1 MDNLNPMTHA
11 GVVSK
16 EVDFGKRVQIKRDF
30 RETKHHFID
39 AYGTK
44 FAKKT
49 GHSLAGWKYKG
60 SFIGEKLDLSSI
72 ELKEPQS

>member
-1 MDNLNPMTHA
+1 MTHN

-30 RETKHHFID
+30 RETKHHYID
-39 AYGTK
+39 QYGTK
-44 FAKKT
+44 FSKKN

-60 SFIGEKLDLSSI
+60 TFIGEKLDLSSI
-72 ELKEPQS
+72 ELKEATQCDQ

>member
-1 MDNLNPMTHA
+1 MTHT

-16 EVDFGKRVQIKRDF
+16 QVDFGKRVPVKRDF

-39 AYGTK
+39 TYGTK
-44 FAKKT
+44 FSKKT

-60 SFIGEKLDLSSI
+60 TFIGEKLDLSSI
-72 ELKEPQS
+72 ELKEDTQCDKQ